1 MRALRSTRSA
11 RPRSAL
17 FGGLMMLCASPG
29 LLTANA
35 QAPAATPA
43 PGLGHADRIRLAEA
57 RRLIGSVGDS
67 LWDGWSAAPMALIL
81 ITPAHEYLLW
91 HPRPSGG
98 FQRIGHDSLL
108 ATDVHARPRQFPPS
122 LAATFPA
129 VGGIAT
135 IVIGTAEQTGMPSTK
150 WVLTV
155 AHEHFHQW
163 QTSQPGYYAG
173 VAALDLA
180 KGDSTGMWML
190 NYAFP
195 YSTASVADRFATV
208 ATALRAALRDSTS
221 VMRGSTGR
229 SAHAVAIANAR
240 AQLRGTLVDAD
251 RRYLD
256 FQLWQEGIA
265 RYTEYRI
272 ARDAAT
278 GFAPSAA
285 FRALPDFEPFA
296 VVADRLRREILL
308 DDNTALDRQQRVA
321 FYPVGAALGLW
332 LDATEPG
339 WRSRYLTSNFSL
351 DRLGSGPP

>member
-1 MRALRSTRSA
+1 
-11 RPRSAL
+11 
-17 FGGLMMLCASPG
+17 
-29 LLTANA
+29 
-35 QAPAATPA
+35 
-43 PGLGHADRIRLAEA
+43 
-57 RRLIGSVGDS
+57 
-67 LWDGWSAAPMALIL
+67 MALIL
-81 ITPAHEYLLW
+81 ITPEHEYLLW

-98 FQRIGHDSLL
+98 FARLGYDSLL
-108 ATDVHARPRQFPPS
+108 RTDIHARPRQFPPT

-129 VGGIAT
+129 VGGVPT
-135 IVIGTAEQTGMPSTK
+135 IVIGTADQTRMSSTK

-195 YSTASVADRFATV
+195 YSTERVAGTFGALARS
-208 ATALRAALRDSTS
+208 LRAALLDTSTAARPTHES
-221 VMRGSTGR
+221 
-229 SAHAVAIANAR
+229 AVAAAR
-240 AQLRGTLVDAD
+240 AQLASDLAAAD

-272 ARDAAT
+272 ARAA
-278 GFAPSAA
+278 ASAYLPTED
-285 FRALPDFEPFA
+285 FRSLPDAEPFA
-296 VVADRLRREILL
+296 VVAERLRREILT
-308 DDNTALDRQQRVA
+308 DDNTVLDRERRVA

-332 LDATEPG
+332 LDQTEPG
-339 WRSRYLTSNFSL
+339 WRQRYLKAGFSL
-351 DRLGSGPP
+351 DRVGVKGDRR